1 MNTGSIL
8 LTGGAGFIGSHL
20 AERLIESG
28 REVVIIDNLNTF
40 YDPRIKEH
48 NLEGIRAK
56 GDFTFYREDF
66 TNQEALRSIYER
78 HRPET
83 VIHLGAYAGVRPSL
97 ERPVLY
103 HHVNVMGT
111 LFLLELMREFGGAHL
126 VFASSSSVYGINSKV
141 PFSEDDPLHQPVS
154 PYASTKRAGELLC
167 HVYHH
172 NYGIPI
178 TCLRFF
184 TVYGPRQ
191 RPEMGMHKFLR
202 MLWQDEEIPLY
213 DNGRSARD
221 YTYVDDIIQ
230 GILAAADKPAGF
242 RIFNL
247 GNSKPVVL
255 LEVIRQLET
264 ILGKKARTRLM
275 PAQPGDVPITFA
287 NIDRAQKE
295 LGYKPTVGLA
305 EGLARMAKWYE
316 REIRNLQY
324 A

>member
-1 MNTGSIL
+1 
-8 LTGGAGFIGSHL
+8 
-20 AERLIESG
+20 
-28 REVVIIDNLNTF
+28 
-40 YDPRIKEH
+40 
-48 NLEGIRAK
+48 LEQVRAK
-56 GDFTFYREDF
+56 GVFTLYREDL
-66 TNQEALRSIYER
+66 TNQAALRSIYER
-78 HRPET
+78 HQPRT

-97 ERPVLY
+97 EHPVLY

-111 LFLLELMREFGGAHL
+111 LFLLELMREFGAAHL

-202 MLWQDEEIPLY
+202 MICRDEEIPLY
-213 DNGRSARD
+213 DQGRSARD
-221 YTYVDDIIQ
+221 YTYIDDIVQ
-230 GILAAADKPAGF
+230 GILASLDNPDGF

-255 LEVIRQLET
+255 TDVIHRMES
-264 ILGKKARTRLM
+264 ILKKKARTKLL

-287 NIDRAQKE
+287 NIDRARKE
-295 LGYKPTVGLA
+295 LGYEPSVGLD
-305 EGLARMAKWYE
+305 EGLERMAEWYQ
-316 REIRNLQY
+316 REMRDLQY